1 MFIPTIFL
9 FAFVIIV
16 LCLWWADQVIYFGAW
31 MGLNVD
37 NVTIGDWGDS
47 FSALNAAFSG
57 LALLGLGATVYQQLK
72 FSERQRIETGKAEFE
87 RLFFQMFSLIRELRG
102 ELRFASRASIRD
114 LTPEPFLTAGALEN
128 KEKLGV
134 DAIKSAYY
142 SIVRVLDDP
151 ELQNK
156 RGAIRVERVYN
167 AVVNR
172 RFEAEF
178 SPYFR
183 AIYSLLRSIDTSRH
197 LTHDERLDYSRLLR
211 SQMTSHEVVL
221 LGLNGLSKNSKDLE
235 KYIVKY
241 RMLKYAADGVVKNEL
256 RKRYSQETFSGR

>member
-1 MFIPTIFL
+1 MFIPTIVFL
-9 FAFVIIV
+9 ASIVII
-16 LCLWWADQVIYFGAW
+16 LCFWWADQALHLGAW
-31 MGLNVD
+31 MGLEVD
-37 NVTIGDWGDS
+37 KVTIGDWGDS
-47 FSALNAAFSG
+47 FSALNTAFSG

-72 FSERQRIETGKAEFE
+72 FSERQRIEVGKAEFE

-102 ELRFASRASIRD
+102 ELRFSNRSTVRD
-114 LTPEPFLTAGALEN
+114 FPTIPFSAVDSSES

-142 SIVRVLDDP
+142 SITRAIDAP
-151 ELQNK
+151 ELQKKK
-156 RGAIRVERVYN
+156 RPLEVERVYN

-197 LTHDERLDYSRLLR
+197 LTQEDRLYYSRLLR
-211 SQMTSHEVVL
+211 SQMTSHEVIL

-241 RMLKYAADGVVKNEL
+241 RMLKYSADGVVKLKL
-256 RKRYSQETFSGR
+256 RQRYPQETFSGR